1 MSRAL
6 PLSPPTTPGS
16 PITQGTPSGAP
27 ASSPAGPRSPLG
39 ALLVRV
45 RGALPVLPV
54 VAVVALLGLPIAPSG
69 EGGASIAD
77 AMSGL
82 LVVGCAVRLVRDR
95 RRPLSPGAAA
105 VLALPV
111 IGIAVAAADAAGP
124 GAGLTGLTR
133 YLQIFVLA
141 PSAVVLLVRD
151 RRDLRLLA
159 WAFVALALW
168 QGTVGVHQ
176 YVTGTGASYQG
187 EDVRAVGTFG
197 PTDVMGMATV
207 VAFGLVCAVALALG
221 SGTARQRTPAVV
233 CALALL
239 PPLALSF
246 SRGAWIATALAC
258 GAQLALAGV
267 RRAVKVGA
275 VVAAVAVILV
285 GGLGVGTEMLQQRLD
300 SITQV
305 TDAPDQSVVD
315 RYTMW
320 AAAVDMWRDHPL
332 TGVGLKGFPDHRD
345 GHASLALSSGSDI
358 GGAGTAYSKQPL
370 LSPHNMYL
378 LVLSEQGLI
387 GLLALAGSWLALLVC
402 ALRGLVRVRR
412 APPDGPAAAGGGPAR
427 TATGLDCALIACGLL
442 CWQLVDF
449 VYADIGGPSTVLTG
463 VCFGLVAWWAL
474 VDRVSPLSLA
484 SEAGVSP
491 TRSAGPGASAR
502 PDAPDTPDTPDTP
515 DAPTASDASAAPVSE
530 AAAPPVSASAASP
543 GSSPTPGSAKE
554 APTR

>member
-6 PLSPPTTPGS
+6 PHSPPAVPHRPPALSSPPTLS
-16 PITQGTPSGAP
+16 PMPT
-27 ASSPAGPRSPLG
+27 PRSPLG
-39 ALLVRV
+39 TLMSGARH
-45 RGALPVLPV
+45 ALPVLPV
-54 VAVVALLGLPIAPSG
+54 MAVIALLGLPIAPSG
-69 EGGASIAD
+69 EGGANIAD

-82 LVVGCAVRLVRDR
+82 VVLCCAVRLVRNR

-111 IGIAVAAADAAGP
+111 VGIAVAAAGAASP
-124 GAGLTGLTR
+124 GAGITGLTR
-133 YLQIFVLA
+133 YLQIFVLVPA
-141 PSAVVLLVRD
+141 AVLLLVRD
-151 RRDLRLLA
+151 RRDFRLLA
-159 WAFVALALW
+159 WSFVALALW
-168 QGTVGVHQ
+168 QGAVGVHQ

-207 VAFGLVCAVALALG
+207 VAFGLVCALALALG
-221 SGTARQRTPAVV
+221 SGTVRQRTSAVV

-258 GAQLALAGV
+258 GAQLTLAGL

-285 GGLGVGTEMLQQRLD
+285 GGLGVGTAMLQERVD
-300 SITQV
+300 SITRV
-305 TDAPDQSVVD
+305 ADAPDQSVVD

-387 GLLALAGSWLALLVC
+387 GLLALTGSWLALLVC

-412 APPDGPAAAGGGPAR
+412 TPPGALAGLGRPVLAPS
-427 TATGLDCALIACGLL
+427 GLDCALVACGLL
-442 CWQLVDF
+442 GWQLVDF

-474 VDRVSPLSLA
+474 VDPASPVSLA
-484 SEAGVSP
+484 SEA
-491 TRSAGPGASAR
+491 
-502 PDAPDTPDTPDTP
+502 
-515 DAPTASDASAAPVSE
+515 
-530 AAAPPVSASAASP
+530 AASP
-543 GSSPTPGSAKE
+543 APPASPASRVATSPESTSSPAAGSLEEASLEE

>member
-1 MSRAL
+1 MA
-6 PLSPPTTPGS
+6 
-16 PITQGTPSGAP
+16 
-27 ASSPAGPRSPLG
+27 
-39 ALLVRV
+39 
-45 RGALPVLPV
+45 VL
-54 VAVVALLGLPIAPSG
+54 ALLGLPIAPSG

-82 LVVGCAVRLVRDR
+82 VVLCCAVRLVRER
-95 RRPLSPGAAA
+95 RRPLSPGA
-105 VLALPV
+105 VVILALPV
-111 IGIAVAAADAAGP
+111 VGIAVAAAGAASP
-124 GAGLTGLTR
+124 GAGVTGLTR
-133 YLQIFVLA
+133 YLQIFVLVPA
-141 PSAVVLLVRD
+141 AVLLLVRD
-151 RRDLRLLA
+151 RRDFRLLA
-159 WAFVALALW
+159 WSFVALALW
-168 QGTVGVHQ
+168 QGAVGVHQ

-207 VAFGLVCAVALALG
+207 VAFGLVCALALALG
-221 SGTARQRTPAVV
+221 SGPVRQRTSAVV

-258 GAQLALAGV
+258 GAQLTLAGL

-275 VVAAVAVILV
+275 VVAAVSVILV
-285 GGLGVGTEMLQQRLD
+285 GGLGVGTAMLQERVD

-387 GLLALAGSWLALLVC
+387 GLLTLAGSWLALLVC

-412 APPDGPAAAGGGPAR
+412 TSSGTVAGRGRPAPS
-427 TATGLDCALIACGLL
+427 GLDCALVACGLL
-442 CWQLVDF
+442 GWQLVDF

-474 VDRVSPLSLA
+474 VDPASPVSLA
-484 SEAGVSP
+484 SEA
-491 TRSAGPGASAR
+491 AGYPAL
-502 PDAPDTPDTPDTP
+502 PAP
-515 DAPTASDASAAPVSE
+515 
-530 AAAPPVSASAASP
+530 AAPPAPLASRAAASP
-543 GSSPTPGSAKE
+543 VSTPSPAAPSPEE
-554 APTR
+554 ASTR